1 MKVIQVFLYC
11 MHCYVYWVF
20 WSSDRVVYF
29 IHIGYTNVFRPSTT
43 GTIPLTTQVL
53 RAATTKWHETSQT
66 INRNVQS
73 IIFVLLLCDGIKFYL
88 FIYIHYLM
96 RVKHIYGFQ
105 LLASVNP

>member
-1 MKVIQVFLYC
+1 MY
-11 MHCYVYWVF
+11 
-20 WSSDRVVYF
+20 
-29 IHIGYTNVFRPSTT
+29 IGYSGPAIGSSTSYILVIFRPSTT

-53 RAATTKWHETSQT
+53 RAATTKWHDTSQT

-73 IIFVLLLCDGIKFYL
+73 IIFLLLLCDGIKFYL